1 MPTMESSIK
10 ESHFANCDYGCPCQ
24 FNALP
29 TDGTCRAVVAWQIGE
44 GYCGDVRLFITP
56 FGGSLNSS
64 AANLTAVAT
73 LKTDGGFN

>member
-1 MPTMESSIK
+1 MA
-10 ESHFANCDYGCPCQ
+10 HA
-24 FNALP
+24 A
-29 TDGTCRAVVAWQIGE
+29 RQIDE
-44 GYCGDVRLFITP
+44 GYCGDVRLFNTP